1 VFVLWGMRRMLNLVV
16 GRVCGRSRR
25 VVVVVEGEVVMMM
38 MMMMMMIVRF
48 HMCMFYN
55 DRHGSDYD
63 RPPLQSLG

>member
-25 VVVVVEGEVVMMM
+25 VVVVVEGGVVM